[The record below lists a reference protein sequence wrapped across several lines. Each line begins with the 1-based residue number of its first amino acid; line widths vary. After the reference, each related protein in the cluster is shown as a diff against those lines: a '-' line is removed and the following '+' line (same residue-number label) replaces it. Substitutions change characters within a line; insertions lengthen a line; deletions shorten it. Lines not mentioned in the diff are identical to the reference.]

1 MTSQAP
7 EESISQMN
15 LKSCRAY
22 MNLNHF
28 FCGSVTLK
36 CQFMPVINLQRP
48 RGTRI
53 RLTDW
58 FIHNVIYG
66 WLSQVISQMNTFLQ
80 GLKYHVTNQQV
91 AAFPRRNTMCASQM
105 TNFTLLLSF
114 KSVSFFFLS
123 VSLSLRRQ
131 TVSTRERRTLPLVER
146 SGHMPQWYVG
156 TEGVSAGQASWLGW
170 AAVV

>member
-1 MTSQAP
+1 
-7 EESISQMN
+7 
-15 LKSCRAY
+15 

-48 RGTRI
+48 RGTRV
-53 RLTDW
+53 TSADW

-66 WLSQVISQMNTFLQ
+66 WSSQVISPMNKFLFFSR
-80 GLKYHVTNQQV
+80 GLKLSRDRSTSGSVLPKKHNWQTS
-91 AAFPRRNTMCASQM
+91 PCCRASS
-105 TNFTLLLSF
+105 LS
-114 KSVSFFFLS
+114 SFFFLPPS
-123 VSLSLRRQ
+123 CPLSLSLRRQ
-131 TVSTRERRTLPLVER
+131 TVSTRELRTLSLVER

-156 TEGVSAGQASWLGW
+156 TEGVSAGQASWLGR